1 MEMKMYSYIA
11 LFVSAVLL
19 FSSLQ
24 VDGASWSYVIGEE
37 NGPDNWDTVF
47 PDYCSKSK
55 QSPINIVSKSAEH
68 KPIGDFTL
76 VGFGSTAPTD
86 ARMKAENN
94 GHTVEVELTSGN
106 YFVSEGGLS
115 APYKA
120 AQFHFHWGNVNTVG
134 SEHTVDGKQYP
145 AEVHIVCYNTK
156 QASVAEAAGT
166 EDGLTVLG
174 FLIDIQDEDNPAFAP
189 LFDAL
194 SGIQFHGDHEDLAT
208 PLIFGDILPSNLS
221 SFYRY
226 SGSLTTPTCN
236 EVVVW
241 NVFTNPI
248 LISQA
253 QMDMFRS
260 LNKNEL
266 GDAVNETYA
275 DTFRPVQP
283 LNGRTV
289 YLNDLNALPRGS
301 GSLIS
306 PVTLGSVV
314 AFVLATVLLK

>member
-11 LFVSAVLL
+11 LLVPAVLL

-24 VDGASWSYVIGEE
+24 VDGAEWSYVIGEE
-37 NGPDNWDTVF
+37 NGPDNWGTVF

-55 QSPINIVSKSAEH
+55 QSPINIVSESAEH
-68 KPIGDFTL
+68 RNIGDFTL

-94 GHTVEVELTSGN
+94 GHTVEVELAGGD
-106 YFVSEGGLS
+106 YLVSEGGLS
-115 APYKA
+115 AAYKA
-120 AQFHFHWGNVNTVG
+120 VQFHFHWGNVNTVG

-145 AEVHIVCYNTK
+145 AEVHIVCYNTEE
-156 QASVAEAAGT
+156 QSLTDAAGE

-174 FLIDIQDEDNPAFAP
+174 FLIDIQDEDNPAFEP
-189 LFDAL
+189 LFDAF
-194 SGIQFHGDHEDLAT
+194 SGIQFHGDHVDLAT
-208 PLIFGDILPSNLS
+208 PLIFGDMFPSDLS

-260 LNKNEL
+260 LNQNGL
-266 GDAVNETYA
+266 GDAVNETYV

-289 YLNDLNALPRGS
+289 YLNDLDAPPS
-301 GSLIS
+301 GSAN
-306 PVTLGSVV
+306 PGDGGQ
-314 AFVLATVLLK
+314 